1 MNEEI
6 ILKMVQPYLKDNSLS
21 YGEFD
26 RIFEML
32 SLREQYGV
40 LEILN
45 QNKIELRDDDG
56 KDEDACRGESVV
68 DEDFEILY
76 EDSVFSGEEEYLGN
90 DTQDKYSR
98 YPEVKKDIKL
108 SNEILCVMIQQG
120 NAQAKQDLCIRNR
133 RLVEKIANAY
143 YQFAGNDLAF
153 DDLRQ
158 AGMMGMLNA
167 AEKFDPDRG
176 NAFLTYA
183 VWWMK
188 QAVIREIYDHG
199 FTIRIPVHMMEMI
212 HKVNALDRS
221 LSMTVIG
228 YRDRLIKIAEELGTT
243 EETIE
248 QCLAVQNSFLN
259 TSSLDVPVGEAQDFV
274 MLDLISDETVPSVED
289 EVCTNIMR
297 EKVVDALQILTK
309 REQEVLDLRFGLT
322 DGRERTLE
330 DVGNILGVTR
340 ERIRQIEQKAFRKIR
355 RPGYQSN
362 LRDFLY

>member
-90 DTQDKYSR
+90 DTQDEYTR
-98 YPEVKKDIKL
+98 YLEVKKDIRL

-176 NAFLTYA
+176 NAFSTYA

-188 QAVIREIYDHG
+188 QAVIHEIYDHG

>member
-6 ILKMVQPYLKDNSLS
+6 ILKMVQPYLKTMSIT
-21 YGEFD
+21 YEEFD
-26 RIFEML
+26 RLFEML

-45 QNKIELRDDDG
+45 KHHIELRDEEEEKDD
-56 KDEDACRGESVV
+56 K
-68 DEDFEILY
+68 DFEIMY
-76 EDSVFSGEEEYLGN
+76 DDSVFSSEEAYHEKKVQDGYSEYL
-90 DTQDKYSR
+90 
-98 YPEVKKDIKL
+98 EVKKEIKL

-120 NAQAKQDLCIRNR
+120 NDQAKQDLCVRNQ
-133 RLVEKIANAY
+133 RLVEKVANAY
-143 YQFAGNDLAF
+143 NQFAGNDLAF
-153 DDLRQ
+153 EDLRQ

-176 NAFLTYA
+176 NAFSTYA
-183 VWWMK
+183 MWWIK
-188 QAVIREIYDHG
+188 QAIIREIYDHG

-212 HKVNALDRS
+212 HKVNVLDRS

-259 TSSLDVPVGEAQDFV
+259 TSSLDVPVGEAQDVV

-289 EVCTNIMR
+289 EVYTNIMR
-297 EKVVDALQILTK
+297 EKVVAALQILTK

-330 DVGNILGVTR
+330 EVGNILGVTR

-355 RPGYQSN
+355 HPEYKLN
-362 LRDFLY
+362 LHDFLN

>member
-6 ILKMVQPYLKDNSLS
+6 ILKMVQPYLKTMSIT
-21 YGEFD
+21 YEEFD
-26 RIFEML
+26 RLFEML

-45 QNKIELRDDDG
+45 KHHIELRDEEEEKDD
-56 KDEDACRGESVV
+56 K
-68 DEDFEILY
+68 DFEIMY
-76 EDSVFSGEEEYLGN
+76 DDSVFSSEEAYHEKKVQDGYSEYL
-90 DTQDKYSR
+90 
-98 YPEVKKDIKL
+98 EVKKEIKL

-120 NAQAKQDLCIRNR
+120 NDQAKQDLCIRNR
-133 RLVEKIANAY
+133 RLVEKVANTY
-143 YQFAGNDLAF
+143 NQFAGNDLAF
-153 DDLRQ
+153 EDLRQ

-176 NAFLTYA
+176 NAFSTYA
-183 VWWMK
+183 MWWIK
-188 QAVIREIYDHG
+188 QAIIREIYDHG

-212 HKVNALDRS
+212 HKVNVLDRS

-228 YRDRLIKIAEELGTT
+228 YRDRLIKIAAQLGTT

-259 TSSLDVPVGEAQDFV
+259 TSSLDVPVGESQDFV

-289 EVCTNIMR
+289 EVYTNIMK

-330 DVGNILGVTR
+330 EVGNILGVTR

-355 RPGYQSN
+355 HPGYQLN